1 MTLPHSTPSAQGVDA
16 AGLLSF
22 LTAVR
27 EHDLGLHG
35 LVVARHGHVIA
46 EGWVRPYA
54 ADRAQLVYSLS
65 KTLTATAVGLLV
77 QEGRLGLDDLVVD
90 HVPDLDRSSLDP
102 HWLEVRVRH
111 CLSMTVGHETDA
123 WARSSTGPT
132 SRPSTGTTTGWPA
145 SSRPGP
151 LPSRARSSPTTRSRP
166 TCCRSSSPGSAGE
179 CARCSGP
186 RVLDPLGIGEVLW
199 HTDPQGRE
207 LGFSGAH
214 LRTGDVLAL
223 AQLYLDRGV
232 WRGERILDEAWVAE
246 ATVAFGPLNEDP
258 GAGADWRRG
267 YGYSFWMQ
275 QVGFR
280 GDGAY
285 GQFLIVLPEHDVAI
299 AITSEHERMQTMLDL
314 LWEHVVPHDRR
325 AGVGGRRR
333 VPRTRSRRAR
343 PRAAGRG
350 RARPDAV
357 ELRRSASSTVSASYA
372 GVSVARDGAAHVVSL
387 HRGESRLP
395 IRVGAGE
402 WVASVLQAEG
412 WSLPVVA
419 SGGWV
424 DEDTFRAEVRVIETP
439 HSFRIE
445 GRLRERR
452 GRTSSGGWSR
462 SWAVTPSASRLAGAD
477 PLDPGPF
484 SRGPR
489 R

>member
-1 MTLPHSTPSAQGVDA
+1 MNLPHSAPSAQGVDA

-35 LVVARHGHVIA
+35 LMVARHGHVIA
-46 EGWVRPYA
+46 QGWVRPYA

-65 KTLTATAVGLLV
+65 KTLTATAVGILV
-77 QEGRLGLDDLVVD
+77 QEGRLGLDDLVLDHFPEVD
-90 HVPDLDRSSLDP
+90 RADLDPR
-102 HWLEVRVRH
+102 WLRVQVRH

-123 WARSSTGPT
+123 WAQVVDRSDFAP
-132 SRPSTGTTTGWPA
+132 PA
-145 SSRPGP
+145 GDDWVA
-151 LPSRARSSPTTRSRP
+151 RAFATKPTTE
-166 TCCRSSSPGSAGE
+166 PGTVFAYNQVATYLLSVVV
-179 CARCSGP
+179 ARLGGGVRAVLRP
-186 RVLDPLGIGEVLW
+186 RVLDPLGIGEVRW

-232 WRGERILDEAWVAE
+232 WQGERLLDEAWVAE
-246 ATVAFGPLNEDP
+246 ASAAFGPLNEDP

-285 GQFLIVLPEHDVAI
+285 GQYLIVLPDHDVAI

-314 LWEHVVPHDRR
+314 LWEHVVPALERPG
-325 AGVGGRRR
+325 AG
-333 VPRTRSRRAR
+333 ADDE
-343 PRAAGRG
+343 ALG
-350 RARPDAV
+350 RALGGLALEPLAGAALGPDVA
-357 ELRRSASSTVSASYA
+357 EFNRSGASTLASSYA
-372 GVSVARDGAAHVVSL
+372 AVSVAREGAAHVVSL
-387 HRGESRLP
+387 HRDGHRLP

-402 WVASVLQAEG
+402 WVPSVLQAQG

-424 DEDTFRAEVRVIETP
+424 DEDTFRADVRVIETP
-439 HSFRIE
+439 HTFRVE
-445 GRLRERR
+445 ARLRSGEVDLVWRLVPLM
-452 GRTSSGGWSR
+452 GRDPFGL
-462 SWAVTPSASRLAGAD
+462 AVRKD
-477 PLDPGPF
+477 
-484 SRGPR
+484 
-489 R
+489 